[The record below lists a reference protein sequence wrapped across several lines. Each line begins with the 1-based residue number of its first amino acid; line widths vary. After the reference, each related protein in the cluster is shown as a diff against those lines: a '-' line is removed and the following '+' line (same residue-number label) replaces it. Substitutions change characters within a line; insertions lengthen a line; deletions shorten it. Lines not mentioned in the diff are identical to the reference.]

1 MEKETKQGISGGVL
15 CLIIVLC
22 LLLGLAS
29 GYILHD
35 KLSNEEE
42 TKIEEIKKEETE
54 KNDTNQKN
62 ETEKEEKKL
71 GTAKGIDISD
81 YCDYKNAC
89 TKDFELSNEIDTYQV
104 HLKIEKKEY
113 SMSTYISL
121 DNTKLITNQINV
133 LDKNDFGR
141 VAKIGILDNGIIAI
155 EYIDYTLPAGTTR
168 SYYKDYKLL
177 TSIYDMING
186 SGHFN
191 EDITAKEITY
201 HNEGPCYDNDT
212 KRDQYENVFKL
223 NDDGTFNNEIKTKTT
238 TTGCAGQS

>member
-1 MEKETKQGISGGVL
+1 MMEKETKQGISGGVL

-81 YCDYKNAC
+81 YCDYKNWC
-89 TKDFELSNEIDTYQV
+89 FELQAQY
-104 HLKIEKKEY
+104 
-113 SMSTYISL
+113 YIIFLYFS
-121 DNTKLITNQINV
+121 
-133 LDKNDFGR
+133 
-141 VAKIGILDNGIIAI
+141 
-155 EYIDYTLPAGTTR
+155 
-168 SYYKDYKLL
+168 
-177 TSIYDMING
+177 
-186 SGHFN
+186 
-191 EDITAKEITY
+191 
-201 HNEGPCYDNDT
+201 
-212 KRDQYENVFKL
+212 
-223 NDDGTFNNEIKTKTT
+223 
-238 TTGCAGQS
+238 